1 MHHRALCALAA
12 LALGAVPLVA
22 QSPAPNALTKDE
34 QAQGFRLLFDGSSG
48 QGWRGYRQP
57 TLPAG
62 WQVVDAALTRVAAAG
77 DIVSVGEFANFELRL
92 QWRIERGGNSGIMYR
107 VSEDLEHSYE
117 SGPEMQVLDDANSK
131 EGTNPLTSAGANYG
145 LYPAIPGHVRPAGEW
160 NDVRIVVDGAHVEH
174 WLNGTKVTE
183 YELWSQDWKDRVAA
197 GKFRQW
203 PTFGFGKSGHIAL
216 QDHDNR
222 VSYRSI
228 RIKALP

>member
-1 MHHRALCALAA
+1 MHRPALCALAA

-22 QSPAPNALTKDE
+22 QSPAPNTLTTDE
-34 QAQGFRLLFDGSSG
+34 QAQGFRLLFDGGSG
-48 QGWRGYRQP
+48 KGWRGFRQP

-62 WQVVDAALTRVAAAG
+62 WQVVDAALTRVAEAG
-77 DIVSVGEFANFELRL
+77 DIVSVDEFANFELRL

-117 SGPEMQVLDDANSK
+117 SGPEMQVLDDANNH
-131 EGTNPLTSAGANYG
+131 EGADPLTSAGANYG
-145 LYPAIPGHVRPAGEW
+145 LYPATRGHARPDGEW

-174 WLNGTKVTE
+174 WLNGTRVTE
-183 YELWSQDWKDRVAA
+183 YQLWSRDWKERVAA
-197 GKFRQW
+197 TKFRKW
-203 PTFGFGKSGHIAL
+203 PTFGLNKSGHIAL